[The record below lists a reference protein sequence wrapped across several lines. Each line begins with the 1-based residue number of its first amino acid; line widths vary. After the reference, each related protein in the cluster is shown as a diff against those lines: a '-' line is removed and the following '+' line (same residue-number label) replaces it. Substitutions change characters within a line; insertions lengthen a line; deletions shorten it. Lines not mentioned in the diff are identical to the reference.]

1 MALRC
6 SHPECT
12 SLACFLLGHG
22 AVGVGECRLESSA
35 GQPGPAEGREKHTG
49 QLQAPDSPGVAAQT
63 APAPPGEES
72 SHTKAWGLL
81 GNRQASAH
89 CPDPPSPECGDV
101 PGSAGSSASGGL
113 SLRQTQQP
121 VPGSA
126 GSSALGGLS
135 LRQTQQP
142 GPAVGESGAASAHP
156 GSPQPLPQLP
166 NPALGGSQHWGPLQC
181 EHKTWKWLLD
191 ALSAL
196 GTHPAVAPA
205 SSREGHMSA

>member
-6 SHPECT
+6 SHPECP

-35 GQPGPAEGREKHTG
+35 GQPGPAEGRKEHTG

-121 VPGSA
+121 
-126 GSSALGGLS
+126 
-135 LRQTQQP
+135 

-166 NPALGGSQHWGPLQC
+166 NPALGGSQHWGSLQC
-181 EHKTWKWLLD
+181 EHRTWKWLLD